1 MRPLIAGLGRS
12 ERRVAAAR
20 YVEGL
25 LMPGHR
31 KSIGRMPEAHWKRF
45 GWWWAG
51 RRVIPHPIAITW
63 SIFIGPWPKPDAWS
77 WAAPAGILNSTC
89 SAPRL
94 IWGWITLRAVLG
106 GAFTTT

>member
-1 MRPLIAGLGRS
+1 MKPITWNARLWKETAEQFHEFMRPLIAGLGRS

-51 RRVIPHPIAITW
+51 RRVIAHPIAITW
-63 SIFIGPWPKPDAWS
+63 PIFIGP
-77 WAAPAGILNSTC
+77 
-89 SAPRL
+89 
-94 IWGWITLRAVLG
+94 
-106 GAFTTT
+106 